1 MNHNEWVSLEFG
13 SLIIEYY
20 LLFGFWD
27 LGFRNLDLDN
37 QQTYYNDTFYFSTIS
52 NCSSH

>member
-27 LGFRNLDLDN
+27 FVIW
-37 QQTYYNDTFYFSTIS
+37 T
-52 NCSSH
+52 